1 MENLKQIAKQV
12 RRNILEMVAAGKSGH
27 PGGSLSAV
35 EILTALYF
43 HEMNIDPKDPRKKD
57 RDRFILSKGHATPVL
72 YGVLAERGFF
82 PREEIKGF
90 RKINSLLQ
98 GHPDMKNIPGVD
110 MSSGSLG
117 QGLSVANG
125 MAIAG
130 KLDNI
135 PYYVYVLL
143 GDGEIQEGQVWE
155 AAMTAAHYKLDNV
168 IAFLDYNGLQI
179 DGDVEDVMGVTPI
192 DKKWEAFNWHVQ
204 VIDGHNYDEILTAI
218 EKAKNTKGKPSIIIA
233 KTVKGKGVSFMENKA
248 EWHGT
253 APNEEQ
259 LQQALKE
266 LE

>member
-1 MENLKQIAKQV
+1 
-12 RRNILEMVAAGKSGH
+12 
-27 PGGSLSAV
+27 
-35 EILTALYF
+35 
-43 HEMNIDPKDPRKKD
+43 MNIDPKDPRKKD